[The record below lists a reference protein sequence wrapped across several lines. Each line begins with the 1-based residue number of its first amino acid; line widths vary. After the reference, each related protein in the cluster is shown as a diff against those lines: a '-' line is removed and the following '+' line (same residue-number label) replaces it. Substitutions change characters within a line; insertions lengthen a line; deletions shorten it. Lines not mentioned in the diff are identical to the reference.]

1 MSEVKNF
8 TASQAKEMAAM
19 MASLGEA
26 NATEWDCL
34 LSCKRIQLMEVCCSP
49 ESILS
54 ITMQK
59 KKGHDSVCRISAWN
73 GCNMSTQAGLEKAR
87 ELRRKL

>member
-1 MSEVKNF
+1 MIKSF
-8 TASQAKEMAAM
+8 TAAQAKDMAAL

-26 NATEWDCL
+26 NAIEWDCL

-54 ITMQK
+54 STMQK
-59 KKGHDSVCRISAWN
+59 KKGDDSVCRISAWN
-73 GCNMSTQAGLEKAR
+73 GCDMSTQAGLEKAR
-87 ELRRKL
+87 ELRNKL